1 MTASNLPQISR
12 RTLCAALASALVL
25 AGCGESTTDAPA
37 DAKAAAEPIPVGV
50 VQLVE
55 HEALDATV
63 KGFIDELAAR
73 GFHDGREI
81 RIDRQNAQG
90 DQTTLA
96 NIASRFVSEKSRLIF
111 ASSTPALQAMARATK
126 TTPIV
131 ATAVTSFEAARVV
144 KTDAAPGGNVTGV
157 SNLGPIAA
165 QLALL
170 VEITGEATKSL
181 PVGVIFN
188 PSEVNA
194 EFQVA
199 KFRTEAKARGIELV
213 EASASSVNDIP
224 QAVNSMRGKVCALWL
239 PTDNVLAS
247 AAANVARL
255 AIDARLPVVASD
267 SALVRSGS
275 LASISVNYYEL
286 GRQTGALGADILEGR
301 RKPADTPIAFQAPQK
316 PLVNMKTA
324 AALGIEIPA
333 SVREWS
339 ELIE

>member
-1 MTASNLPQISR
+1 MIRLPANTLLRASS
-12 RTLCAALASALVL
+12 AAIIALSALFAL
-25 AGCGESTTDAPA
+25 TGCGEDKKTSAQPQ
-37 DAKAAAEPIPVGV
+37 AAAQIPVGV

-73 GFHDGREI
+73 GFKNGEKI

-96 NIASRFVSEKSRLIF
+96 NIGGRFVSAKSGLIF
-111 ASSTPALQAMARATK
+111 ASSTPALQAMARSTK
-126 TTPIV
+126 TIPIV

-144 KTDAAPGGNVTGV
+144 KSDQAPGGNVTGV

-165 QLALL
+165 QLELL
-170 VEITGEATKSL
+170 VELTGEKTKTE

-194 EFQVA
+194 EYQVE
-199 KFRTEAKARGIELV
+199 KFRAEAKARGIAV
-213 EASASSVNDIP
+213 IEAAAGSVNDVP
-224 QAVNSMRGKVCALWL
+224 QAIASMRGKVCALWL

-247 AAANVARL
+247 AAANVAKL
-255 AIDARLPVVASD
+255 AIDAKLPVIASD
-267 SALVRSGS
+267 SALVRAGS
-275 LASISVNYYEL
+275 LASISVDYYEL
-286 GRQTGALGADILEGR
+286 GRMTGAIGADILEGKK
-301 RKPADTPIAFQAPQK
+301 KPADTPIAFQNAQK

-324 AALGIEIPA
+324 SAIGLEIPQK
-333 SVREWS
+333 VLERS
-339 ELIE
+339 EKLE

>member
-1 MTASNLPQISR
+1 MIRLSSQTLRASAAAII
-12 RTLCAALASALVL
+12 AALALT
-25 AGCGESTTDAPA
+25 GCGEEKT
-37 DAKAAAEPIPVGV
+37 AASPEKTALIPVGV

-73 GFHDGREI
+73 GFKDGEKI

-96 NIASRFVSEKSRLIF
+96 NIGSRFVSAKSELIF

-126 TTPIV
+126 SVPIV
-131 ATAVTSFEAARVV
+131 APAVTSFEAARVV
-144 KTDAAPGGNVTGV
+144 KSDKAPGGNVTGV
-157 SNLGPIAA
+157 SNLGPIAD

-170 VEITGEATKSL
+170 VELTGEKTRTQ

-194 EFQVA
+194 EYQVE
-199 KFRTEAKARGIELV
+199 KFRAEAKARGITV
-213 EASASSVNDIP
+213 IEAAAGSVNDVP
-224 QAVNSMRGKVCALWL
+224 QAIASMRGKVCALWL

-247 AAANVARL
+247 AATNVAKL
-255 AIDARLPVVASD
+255 AIDAKLPVVASD
-267 SALVRSGS
+267 SALVRAGS

-286 GRQTGALGADILEGR
+286 GRMTGAIGADILEGKK
-301 RKPADTPIAFQAPQK
+301 KPADTPVAFQTAQK
-316 PLVNMKTA
+316 PLINMKTA
-324 AALGIEIPA
+324 AAIGLEIP
-333 SVREWS
+333 SKVLEGS
-339 ELIE
+339 EKLE

>member
-1 MTASNLPQISR
+1 MIRLPAKTLLRASS
-12 RTLCAALASALVL
+12 AAIIALFAL
-25 AGCGESTTDAPA
+25 TGCGEDKKSAAQPQ
-37 DAKAAAEPIPVGV
+37 AAAQIPVGV

-73 GFHDGREI
+73 GFKDGEKI

-96 NIASRFVSEKSRLIF
+96 NIGGRFVSSKSGLIF
-111 ASSTPALQAMARATK
+111 ASSTPALQAMARSTK
-126 TTPIV
+126 TIPIV

-144 KTDAAPGGNVTGV
+144 KSDQAPGGNVTGV

-170 VEITGEATKSL
+170 VELTGEKTKTE

-194 EFQVA
+194 EYQVE
-199 KFRTEAKARGIELV
+199 KFRTEAKARGITV
-213 EASASSVNDIP
+213 IEAAAGSVNDVP
-224 QAVNSMRGKVCALWL
+224 QAIASMRGKVCALWL

-247 AAANVARL
+247 AAANVAKL
-255 AIDARLPVVASD
+255 AIDAKLPVIASD
-267 SALVRSGS
+267 SALVRAGS
-275 LASISVNYYEL
+275 LASISVDYYKL
-286 GRQTGALGADILEGR
+286 GRMTGSIGADILEGKK
-301 RKPADTPIAFQAPQK
+301 KPADTPIAFQNAQK
-316 PLVNMKTA
+316 PLINIKTA
-324 AALGIEIPA
+324 AAIGLDLPA
-333 SVREWS
+333 KVLEGS
-339 ELIE
+339 EKLE